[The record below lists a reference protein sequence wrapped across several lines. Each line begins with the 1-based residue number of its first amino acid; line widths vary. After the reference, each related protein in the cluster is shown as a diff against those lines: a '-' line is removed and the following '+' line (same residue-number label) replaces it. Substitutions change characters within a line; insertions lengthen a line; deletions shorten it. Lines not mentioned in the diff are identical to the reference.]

1 MSAARGFVTPLAL
14 FGVEALVRPLL
25 GSAPHVVHH
34 ADEVV
39 LMDDSATSPLREKPQ
54 SSIRLGMEALA
65 RGEVSA
71 FVTCGHS
78 GAAMAAAVH
87 CLGRFEGV
95 HRPALVSA
103 LPRADGGALVV
114 LDLGASVDCRP
125 DQLATFARL
134 GEAYARCALGIPAP
148 RVGLLSN
155 GEERSKGNAQ
165 VKAALP
171 LLDALPIRFFGPV
184 EPHDAFAGAV
194 DVLVCDGFVGNVL
207 LKTAEAMSRLG
218 ERPRRQAHGGGIL
231 LGVRGVVVIGHGRAT
246 PDDIRAAVSLAEKVA
261 ASALIPTLRAA
272 FEPSG

>member
-1 MSAARGFVTPLAL
+1 MAAARGVVAPLAL
-14 FGVEALVRPLL
+14 FGVEGLVRPLL

-34 ADEVV
+34 APEVV
-39 LMDDSATSPLREKPQ
+39 LMDDSAVAPLREKPR

-134 GEAYARCALGIPAP
+134 GDAYARCALGVAAP
-148 RVGLLSN
+148 RIGLLSN

-171 LLDALPIRFFGPV
+171 LLDALPIRFVGPV

-207 LKTAEAMSRLG
+207 LKTVEAALLLG
-218 ERPRRQAHGGGIL
+218 DRPRARPLGGAIL

-246 PDDIRAAVSLAEKVA
+246 PDDIRAAVQLAEKVA
-261 ASALIPTLRAA
+261 ASGLISTLRAV
-272 FEPSG
+272 FEPSA

>member
-1 MSAARGFVTPLAL
+1 
-14 FGVEALVRPLL
+14 
-25 GSAPHVVHH
+25 
-34 ADEVV
+34 
-39 LMDDSATSPLREKPQ
+39 MDDSAVTPLREKPR
-54 SSIRLGMEALA
+54 SSIRLGVEALA

-87 CLGRFEGV
+87 VLGTFEGV

-125 DQLATFARL
+125 DQLAAFARL
-134 GEAYARCALGIPAP
+134 GEAYARCALGVAAP

-171 LLDALPIRFFGPV
+171 LLDALPLRFVGPV
-184 EPHDAFAGAV
+184 EPHDAFAGAC

-207 LKTAEAMSRLG
+207 LKTAEAMLRLG
-218 ERPRRQAHGGGIL
+218 RRPRRRPIGGALL
-231 LGVRGVVVIGHGRAT
+231 LGVRGIVVIGHGRAT
-246 PDDIRAAVSLAEKVA
+246 PDDIQAAVALADRVA
-261 ASALIPTLRAA
+261 SSGLLTDLRAA
-272 FEPSG
+272 FEPQA